1 MCRQLVSLSTKGI
14 RKLTP
19 EIASKLDM
27 RPGEWF
33 RNLMLWDC
41 YKVRPQA
48 FDRCVDHEGVVAK
61 GLLPDEL
68 VLGDC
73 IDLDFF

>member
-1 MCRQLVSLSTKGI
+1 VDLSTKNI

-27 RPGEWF
+27 RSGGWF

-41 YKVRPQA
+41 YKARPQA
-48 FDRCVDHEGVVAK
+48 FDRCVDHQEVVSK
-61 GLLPDEL
+61 GLLPEEL
-68 VLGDC
+68 IIIDC

>member
-1 MCRQLVSLSTKGI
+1 VSLSAKGI
-14 RKLTP
+14 RKITP

-27 RPGEWF
+27 RSGGWF

-41 YKVRPQA
+41 YKARPQA
-48 FDRCVDHEGVVAK
+48 FDRCVDYEEVVAK

-68 VLGDC
+68 IITDC
-73 IDLDFF
+73 IDLDSF